1 MKLIWNVMAILSFAN
16 LMAIG
21 GLAGWLLNSDR
32 LDADRADR
40 IRAMLAE
47 PISVEQARL
56 AEEAAEAAAAEA
68 ERQEM
73 ARLSAPSV
81 SSNEA
86 ALIRLAST
94 EVDQQRVERLRREVD
109 DLKASLREQRR
120 VIDEDRAQLEADK
133 AAFEAM
139 QEEIRIAEGDE
150 QFQKSLGTI
159 QSMKPT
165 SAADLLSELINDN
178 ARAQAVS
185 YLDAMKAR
193 TRTKVMEEMARR
205 DPVLAT
211 GLLEDLRLRGVVPS
225 GG

>member
-94 EVDQQRVERLRREVD
+94 EVDQQRVEDV
-109 DLKASLREQRR
+109 
-120 VIDEDRAQLEADK
+120 
-133 AAFEAM
+133 
-139 QEEIRIAEGDE
+139 
-150 QFQKSLGTI
+150 
-159 QSMKPT
+159 
-165 SAADLLSELINDN
+165 N
-178 ARAQAVS
+178 
-185 YLDAMKAR
+185 
-193 TRTKVMEEMARR
+193 
-205 DPVLAT
+205 
-211 GLLEDLRLRGVVPS
+211 
-225 GG
+225 